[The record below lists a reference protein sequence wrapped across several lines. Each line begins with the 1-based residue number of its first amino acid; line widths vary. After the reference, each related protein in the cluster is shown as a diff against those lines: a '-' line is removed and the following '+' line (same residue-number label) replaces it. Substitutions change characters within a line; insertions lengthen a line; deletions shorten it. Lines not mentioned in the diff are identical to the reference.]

1 MAFWVC
7 CPSESDSSPSEFDG
21 TDSRGFIIE
30 VAHRLLLLSA
40 SAERDIRLRRNAE
53 KLRSRVRDLS
63 WRTRPPDLL
72 VGLGQRPS
80 SPLLFCSSALP
91 RSGNGGVCPHAFFSR
106 EPLSFPVAE
115 DSVIVP
121 IPVEDESVSSLSG
134 ILLDE
139 NYYAFIKAHR
149 LEIAG
154 VSILPTEALLLLKA
168 KAWMDLTARKVRG
181 EFVKDK
187 DIRKHRTD
195 ILRLQ
200 AQIVEG
206 TTVDLIEMLKSDLR
220 DFLVAYA
227 ADPINP
233 KTINVPGTFED
244 ALKKIKEVFA
254 L

>member
-1 MAFWVC
+1 MVIGFDRFREAFRSFAENYIVI
-7 CPSESDSSPSEFDG
+7 G
-21 TDSRGFIIE
+21 G
-30 VAHRLLLLSA
+30 SA
-40 SAERDIRLRRNAE
+40 CDWLFTSLNAQFRATKDIDLVVVAERMTPEFA
-53 KLRSRVRDLS
+53 LS
-63 WRTRPPDLL
+63 LWAFIQAGGYTAYERKDGKKCFYRFQNPT
-72 VGLGQRPS
+72 
-80 SPLLFCSSALP
+80 SADYPFMLE
-91 RSGNGGVCPHAFFSR
+91 FFSR

-154 VSILPTEALLLLKA
+154 VSILPAEALLLLKA

>member
-1 MAFWVC
+1 
-7 CPSESDSSPSEFDG
+7 
-21 TDSRGFIIE
+21 
-30 VAHRLLLLSA
+30 
-40 SAERDIRLRRNAE
+40 
-53 KLRSRVRDLS
+53 
-63 WRTRPPDLL
+63 
-72 VGLGQRPS
+72 
-80 SPLLFCSSALP
+80 
-91 RSGNGGVCPHAFFSR
+91 
-106 EPLSFPVAE
+106 
-115 DSVIVP
+115 
-121 IPVEDESVSSLSG
+121 
-134 ILLDE
+134 
-139 NYYAFIKAHR
+139 
-149 LEIAG
+149 
-154 VSILPTEALLLLKA
+154 
-168 KAWMDLTARKVRG
+168 MDLTARKVRG

>member
-1 MAFWVC
+1 M
-7 CPSESDSSPSEFDG
+7 
-21 TDSRGFIIE
+21 
-30 VAHRLLLLSA
+30 AHRLLLLSG
-40 SAERDIRLRRNAE
+40 SAEQEHPPAAQRREAE
-53 KLRSRVRDLS
+53 KQSSGLELKDTSS
-63 WRTRPPDLL
+63 RPPWSR
-72 VGLGQRPS
+72 GQRPS
-80 SPLLFCSSALP
+80 SPRLFCSSALP